1 MNLNV
6 IPGRGQWWSH
16 GRILSRDQSSGV
28 SQCEWTCEPLSPG
41 PVQGDGG
48 RERD

>member
-1 MNLNV
+1 MY

-41 PVQGDGG
+41 PVQGDGE